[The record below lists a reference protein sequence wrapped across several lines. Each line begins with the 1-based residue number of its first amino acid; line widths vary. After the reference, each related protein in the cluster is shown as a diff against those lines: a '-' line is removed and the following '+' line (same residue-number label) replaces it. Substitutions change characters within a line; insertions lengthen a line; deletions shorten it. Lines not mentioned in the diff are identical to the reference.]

1 MHLVLQAYFLVRDE
15 RHKRLVL
22 SIRGTWSARD
32 ILTDLCCTGED
43 FETPSGTK
51 HAHHGMLEAARGIAT
66 DVEEQVQTFLN
77 TNTDY
82 SLVIVGHSLGGGVAA
97 VLGTLWEDV
106 FPGVHVYAYGCPCVG
121 PLDAEPTCSKS
132 IVSVVGEGDP
142 FSSLSL
148 GHIADLSSAIS
159 YLCKN
164 ESLRTAAL
172 IHTDGPVEEM
182 DENDL
187 KWCYEC
193 MEEIRAQTTGNTMYP
208 PGRIL
213 YISRSNLNPAVD
225 DAIALREM
233 PPTYFHDLRLHA
245 RMLDVSRHVPKMY
258 ENYLQRLWEETHG
271 DLETD

>member
-1 MHLVLQAYFLVRDE
+1 M
-15 RHKRLVL
+15 

-66 DVEEQVQTFLN
+66 DVEEAVQTFLN
-77 TNTDY
+77 TNAEY

-121 PLDAEPTCSKS
+121 PLNVEPTSSKS
-132 IVSVVGEGDP
+132 IFSVVGEGDP

-148 GHIADLSSAIS
+148 GHIAELSSAIA

-172 IHTDGPVEEM
+172 IHSDGPVEQM
-182 DENDL
+182 DEQDL
-187 KWCYEC
+187 KWCYEA
-193 MEEIRAQTTGNTMYP
+193 MEEIRGQLDGNTMYP

-213 YISRSNLNPAVD
+213 YISRSNLNEAVD

-233 PPTYFHDLRLHA
+233 PPSYFRDLRLHA
-245 RMLDVSRHVPKMY
+245 RMLDISRHVPTMY
-258 ENYLQRLWEETHG
+258 ENYLQRLWEETSG
-271 DLETD
+271 GIETE